1 MLIRLVELFQ
11 LFVIDLVIDIFI
23 LCLFYWFLLICI
35 LGMMIN
41 IVLVIKLYFNDLLI
55 IKELIFQYGLNLG
68 NLIFKVVGFI
78 IDFKYFWL
86 LYY

>member
-11 LFVIDLVIDIFI
+11 LFVIDLVIDKFI

>member
-1 MLIRLVELFQ
+1 MLIRLVVLFQ
-11 LFVIDLVIDIFI
+11 LFVIDLVIDKFI

>member
-1 MLIRLVELFQ
+1 MLIRLVVLFQ